1 MNTSLDIIKEDIYEK
16 VSDIKDENVLKAI
29 KTLVDNLHNSIDEDV
44 TETRDLNGYIK
55 EWVKNMN

>member
-29 KTLVDNLHNSIDEDV
+29 KTLVDNLHNSIDEDI

>member
-1 MNTSLDIIKEDIYEK
+1 MDTSLDIIKEDIYEK

-29 KTLVDNLHNSIDEDV
+29 KTLVDNLHNSIDEDI